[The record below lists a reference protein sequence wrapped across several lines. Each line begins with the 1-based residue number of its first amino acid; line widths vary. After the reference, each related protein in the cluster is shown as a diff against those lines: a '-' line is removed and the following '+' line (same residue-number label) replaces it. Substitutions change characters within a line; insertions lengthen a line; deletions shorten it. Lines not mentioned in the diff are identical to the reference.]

1 VAVAYKGKALLYTCT
16 VVSTIV
22 TILIALNMFGIL
34 TVPGSKS
41 GGLPLESSQFE
52 WKYFLTFNVFPVL
65 TLLNLVFWAFTAVSG
80 RMFLNRPGV
89 RQTVQFFYALVTIG
103 LLGILVF
110 RMF

>member
-1 VAVAYKGKALLYTCT
+1 
-16 VVSTIV
+16 VSTVV

-34 TVPGSKS
+34 TFPGSEAGS
-41 GGLPLESSQFE
+41 LPLASARFE
-52 WKYFLTFNVFPVL
+52 WKYFLLFNLFPLL

-80 RMFLNRPGV
+80 RMFLNRPGI
-89 RQTVQFFYALVTIG
+89 RQTMQVFYALVTIG